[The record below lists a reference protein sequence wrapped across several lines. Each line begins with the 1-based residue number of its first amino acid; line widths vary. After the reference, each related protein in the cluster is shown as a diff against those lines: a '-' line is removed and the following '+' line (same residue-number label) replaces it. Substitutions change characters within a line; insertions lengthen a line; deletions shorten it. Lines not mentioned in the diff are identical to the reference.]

1 VAGWDDVV
9 LIVWMYAAAAADADA
24 DDADDVQRMY
34 LVMELCDGGE
44 LSRLLQ
50 EHGPFSEDE
59 TKVVVEQLARAISYL
74 HRNGTFCFAISFLV
88 ISHFLLL

>member
-1 VAGWDDVV
+1 
-9 LIVWMYAAAAADADA
+9 
-24 DDADDVQRMY
+24 MY

-44 LSRLLQ
+44 LSTLLC

-74 HRNGTFCFAISFLV
+74 HRNGTDNAAELCAFFCFYLRQGASGSV
-88 ISHFLLL
+88 A